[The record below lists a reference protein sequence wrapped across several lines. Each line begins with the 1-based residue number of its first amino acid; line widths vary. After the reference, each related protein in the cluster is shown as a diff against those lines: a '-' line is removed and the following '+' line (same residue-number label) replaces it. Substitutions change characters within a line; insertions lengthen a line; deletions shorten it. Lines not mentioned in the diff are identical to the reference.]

1 MVEEEEEE
9 GEEGVGCKRYT
20 GETSLEVVRSSGY
33 GGGKEGGREER
44 GFARWDNNSSRRPSC
59 NLQRRLTEFR
69 FVSFPVRFE
78 FWEVSLRKFERC
90 KVCVRYIFFFGNYFI
105 IWKSSSVVDSF
116 VSFEFFKSG

>member
-33 GGGKEGGREER
+33 GGGRREGGRR

-90 KVCVRYIFFFGNYFI
+90 LCKVYFFFGNYFI